1 MAGPVYKMFRA
12 RWKEAW
18 FALSKEEQD
27 ALTAKV
33 VDALKQA
40 GGKSLVFCDSR
51 WSSEQWWGFGV
62 EEFPDIE
69 AVQQHIKLLEELHWM
84 RYVESETLLGTAIQ
98 S

>member
-33 VDALKQA
+33 IDALKQA
-40 GGKSLVFCDSR
+40 GGKEVVFCNSA

-69 AVQQHIKLLEELHWM
+69 AVQQHTQLLQELDWM

-98 S
+98 T